1 MKKIIISKVLLFL
14 LILLISSPLSACKNP
29 IPVAYEMEDLNF
41 IIALGI
47 DKGTENK
54 DNVRITIVSER
65 IQGSGKGSQE
75 VKSAEIDSSEG
86 KTIFDALRNISTF
99 NKKKLFWGHIKY
111 VLIGEDIARN
121 NVLGYLDIISRDHE
135 VRPDVTPIV
144 VKGSTAEEILN
155 SGKACNQFIPDLLKS
170 LLDNV
175 GLNSIS
181 RNIKLTE
188 ALIVFDNEYSDAY
201 LPYIE
206 LKKNNESD
214 SIKKSEIIL
223 NGYAAFKGTDL
234 VDFMSEGTARGVNWI
249 TGKVITALIV
259 VKDSSGKNVSLEVID
274 SDTKIKSKFNNNIP
288 EITINIKVSSA
299 IDEQFSQ
306 IDIDTESELNNLEK
320 EQKNFVK
327 SEVESAL
334 DFARKNNID
343 MFEFGDLIYHQHPL
357 KWKSIKSDW
366 KTILS
371 NMKINV
377 VIESKIS
384 RTYLRNEPIR
394 SKSGENK

>member
-14 LILLISSPLSACKNP
+14 LILIISSPLTACKNP
-29 IPVAYEMEDLNF
+29 IPTSYEIEDLDF

-54 DNVRITIVSER
+54 ENVRVTVVSEK
-65 IQGSGKGSQE
+65 IEGSGKNSQQ
-75 VKSAEIDSSEG
+75 VKSADIVASDG
-86 KTIFDALRNISTF
+86 KTIFDALRNISTL

-121 NVLGYLDIISRDHE
+121 NVLSYLDIISRDHE
-135 VRPDVTPIV
+135 IRPDVTPIV
-144 VKGSTAEEILN
+144 VKGTTAEGILN
-155 SGKACNQFIPDLLKS
+155 SGKACNEFIPDLLKS
-170 LLDNV
+170 LLDNA
-175 GLNSIS
+175 GSNSIS
-181 RNIKLTE
+181 RNINLTE

-214 SIKKSEIIL
+214 STNKSEIIL
-223 NGYAAFKGTDL
+223 KGYAAFKGTDL
-234 VDFMSEGTARGVNWI
+234 VDFIPEGTARGINWI

-259 VKDSSGKNVSLEVID
+259 AKDSSGKNVSLEVID
-274 SDTKIKSKFNNNIP
+274 SDAKIKSKFNDNIP
-288 EITINIKVSSA
+288 EVTINIKMSSA

-306 IDIDTESELNNLEK
+306 IDIYTESELDNLEK
-320 EQKNFVK
+320 EQKDWVK
-327 SEVESAL
+327 GEVQSAL

-343 MFEFGDLIYHQHPL
+343 MFDFGDLIYHQHPL
-357 KWKSIKSDW
+357 KWKFIKSDW

-377 VIESKIS
+377 VVESKIS
-384 RTYLRNEPIR
+384 RTYLRKEPIR
-394 SKSGENK
+394 NKSGENK